1 MMNTQ
6 QLLALGALILSAPAL
21 AQSIRVGPVLQD
33 ASPERMWVMW
43 ETTSSAPSVVEYGQT
58 PALGMSATGSSGA
71 SQNGARIHHTMMG
84 GLLPDTV
91 YYYRVGSGSA
101 ISDVLSFRTPAE
113 ISAEDPFRF
122 AALSDTQGGPISD
135 MHTRTINDG
144 IIDFVQQEFGPIL
157 HDELD
162 FVIQPG
168 DLVSTGSNYDQWK
181 DQYFDETQNL
191 YQHVPIY
198 PVPGNHEQDAHWFF
212 DYFKLPENGTPGY
225 EEHWWYKDHGNI
237 RLIGLDSNGAYR
249 IQAQLDWLD
258 AVLDD
263 AATND
268 DIDFVF
274 AQLHHP
280 HLSGIWTP
288 GNTAYTGQVV
298 ERMEAFSEATGK
310 PSIHFFGHTHAYERG
325 QSKDHNHMWVN
336 VAAGEGGIDYWDQSD
351 IDYDEFQRVFPE
363 WGFVIME
370 VEAGDDPQFRLRR
383 INRGNNF
390 IDRDNEVMDDITI
403 KRYNELPNTPT
414 TQLPSDGDTAI
425 DPDLVQ
431 LQATPFN
438 DPDGGFHLESE
449 FQLTTTQGDFSNP
462 EVSEWIRFE
471 NWFMDEGASGGES
484 GSYSVNTVE
493 DADISKINIE
503 LLDGDT
509 TYYWRVRY
517 RDSGLGWSDWSGE
530 SSFTTGPAPTGA
542 CCFLSGICNELRENV
557 CIAEGG
563 QWLGLNSDCENCP
576 EVIVASS
583 ENFDAVPLGP
593 GVDEGGGGD
602 QVWTDQAPGGW
613 NVDRSGVPSGGVT
626 EWRGWGFA
634 DPDWWA
640 SVAGDQGRTGFTQ
653 ASGATAIADPDEWD
667 DAPHDPGTFNT
678 WLESPVIDVSMLEP
692 GSAKLAFSSSWR
704 PEDDQRA
711 IVAVSFDAGS
721 EIVIADWQSQQGDN
735 FKPDAV
741 NEMVVL
747 DLPMPEDAQTLE
759 LRFGLLDAGN
769 DWWWAIDNVVVV
781 GEAAG
786 DRITIMQ
793 EDFESLP
800 LGPSIDEPPASAVWT
815 ETPPSGWEL
824 DDTGVPSVGIVG
836 QGVTEWEGWAFTDR
850 DWWVDI
856 ADNQRRSEFV
866 SARGTIAVADPDE
879 WDDLGDPES
888 LGPYN
893 AIMRTGTLDVASA
906 RASSIRL
913 SFDSSWRPEDFQ
925 RAQVRVSFDNGPQTT
940 LLDWRSV
947 AGDQFHPDATNER
960 ISIDIQNPPGAMSME
975 LEFAMLDAANDW
987 WWAIDNVVVTGLCAS
1002 EFGGDSGSLD
1012 FFDVSEFLVA
1022 YQSQSPTA
1030 DLNMD
1035 QAFNF
1040 FDVQIF
1046 LQAFL
1051 NGCG

>member
-1 MMNTQ
+1 MKSRQ
-6 QLLALGALILSAPAL
+6 FLALGAFVLSTPVL

-33 ASPERMWVMW
+33 ASPDRMWVMW
-43 ETTSSAPSVVEYGQT
+43 ETTSSTPSIVEYGPT
-58 PALGMSATGSSGA
+58 PDLGMSSLGSSGA
-71 SQNGARIHHTMMG
+71 SQNGARIHHAMMG
-84 GLLPDTV
+84 DLEPDTV
-91 YYYRVGSGSA
+91 YYYRVGSGDA
-101 ISDVLSFRTPAE
+101 ISDVLSFRTPSV
-113 ISAEDPFRF
+113 ISAEDSFRF

-144 IIDFVQQEFGPIL
+144 IIAFVQQEFGPVL

-168 DLVSTGSNYDQWK
+168 DLVSSGSDYNQWK

-237 RLIGLDSNGAYR
+237 RLIGLDSNSNYR
-249 IQAQLDWLD
+249 IQVQLDWLD
-258 AVLDD
+258 GVLAD

-288 GNTAYTGQVV
+288 GNTAYTGLVV
-298 ERMEAFSEATGK
+298 ERMEAFSESTGK

-370 VEAGDDPQFRLRR
+370 VEAGDNPQFRLRR

-390 IDRDNEVMDDITI
+390 FDRDNEVMDDITI
-403 KRYNELPNTPT
+403 RRYNDAPET
-414 TQLPSDGDTAI
+414 PSDLLPADGSGGI
-425 DPDLVQ
+425 DPDLVL
-431 LQATPFN
+431 LQASAFS
-438 DPDGGFHLESE
+438 DSDGDFHLESE
-449 FQLTTTQGDFSNP
+449 FQVSKTQGDYSSP

-471 NWFMDEGASGGES
+471 NWFMDEGAAGGES

-493 DADISKINIE
+493 DSDISKINIE

-517 RDSGLGWSDWSGE
+517 RDSSLGWSDWSDE

-542 CCFLSGICNELRENV
+542 CCFLSGICSDLRENV

-563 QWLGLNSDCENCP
+563 QWLGLNADCENCP
-576 EVIVASS
+576 EVLVAFS
-583 ENFDAVPLGP
+583 ENFDSVPLGP
-593 GVDEGGGGD
+593 GVDETGGGD

-613 NVDRSGVPSGGVT
+613 MVDRTGVPGGGVT
-626 EWRGWGFA
+626 EWRGWGFS
-634 DPDWWA
+634 DPAWWA
-640 SVAGDQGRTGFTQ
+640 EVAGDQGRSGFAQ
-653 ASGATAIADPDEWD
+653 ASGAAAIADPDEWD
-667 DAPHDPGTFNT
+667 DAPRDPGTFNS
-678 WLESPVIDVSMLEP
+678 WLESPPIDVSQLEP
-692 GSAKLAFSSSWR
+692 SSAKLAFSSSWR
-704 PEDDQRA
+704 PEGDQRA
-711 IVAVSFDAGS
+711 VVAVTFDSGP
-721 EIVIADWQSQQGDN
+721 EMIIADWQSQQGPL
-735 FKPDAV
+735 FKPDAT

-747 DLPMPEDAQTLE
+747 DLPMPEGAQVLE
-759 LRFGLLDAGN
+759 VRFGLLDAGN
-769 DWWWAIDNVVVV
+769 NWWWAIDNVVVV
-781 GEAAG
+781 GESVG
-786 DRITIMQ
+786 DRITLLR
-793 EDFESLP
+793 EDFESLS
-800 LGPSIDEPPASAVWT
+800 LGPSIDEPAASGVWT
-815 ETPPSGWEL
+815 DTPPSGWEL
-824 DDTGVPSVGIVG
+824 DDSGVPSVGIVG
-836 QGVTEWEGWAFTDR
+836 QGVTEWEGWAFADR

-856 ADNQRRSEFV
+856 AGDQRRSEFV
-866 SARGTIAVADPDE
+866 SAAGTVAVADPDE

-893 AIMRTGTLDVASA
+893 ALMKSGAIDIASA
-906 RASSIRL
+906 RACSIGL
-913 SFDSSWRPEDFQ
+913 SFDSSWRPEDLQ
-925 RAQVRVSFDNGPQTT
+925 RVEVRVSFDSGPQRT
-940 LLDWRSV
+940 LLDWRSEP
-947 AGDQFHPDATNER
+947 GDQFHPDATNER
-960 ISIDIQNPPGAMSME
+960 VSIDILNPPGAMTMR

-987 WWAIDNVVVTGLCAS
+987 WWAIDNIVVTGRCAA
-1002 EFGGDSGSLD
+1002 EFGGDSGTLN

-1022 YQSQSPTA
+1022 FQSQSPTA

-1040 FDVQIF
+1040 FDVQVF